1 MPQTYYPI
9 TLYDKNGNPVTF
21 PMIRGEKGDKGE
33 RGEQGTGVSV
43 KATAAECDSVGD
55 GYIDADGN
63 LQILTELPS
72 TFTNGGQIKG
82 PKGDKGDTGP
92 QGPQG
97 PQGDKG
103 EKGDKG
109 NTGTQGVQG
118 IQGIQGDKGE
128 KGDPGA
134 NGVSCTHEWNG
145 TTLTVTSA
153 SGTTSADLKGEKG
166 DTGAAGANGAK
177 GDKGD
182 KGDPGEKG
190 DKGDPGE
197 NGATGATGAKGEKGD
212 KGDQGDPGKG
222 MEYLHTVQDYGA
234 VGDGTTDD
242 TTAFQNA
249 LAANRVVVV
258 PGGTY
263 KLSGTLTIRENCC
276 LELAQDAVLDFTQT
290 NVNCITLLRLANLKG
305 NHATINVPYT
315 FSANVI
321 NCDTRDDEA
330 ALDFDRTLTGTAYDT
345 AIKNANSVAVPP
357 FTKWSPQWKMSRYVT
372 DINICKPKADGEHN
386 APDENCYGTAVYL
399 GCHSSDDNILKF
411 MWGVSVSGLRIAGGF
426 THGIHVYN
434 TPSEKNTWWNH
445 DMRIEG
451 VIDACEI
458 GVLVEN
464 CHCSRFAVTIQPR
477 KAANGAVYAK
487 HGFKLVNSNNID
499 LTSSRV
505 WDWNESGTCWTNGG
519 EYQHI
524 AMYGDCGGL
533 ILDDFLYNKKSI
545 DIRSLIYTDT
555 ASNLESMTI
564 LQEPITRWFKPIDGE
579 PHFND
584 GYSDQKLVLQR
595 EFDEH
600 FNTDFVKSFTD
611 VLASAEDTD
620 GTILNGVGYKIGARL
635 GENGTVTESAYYGYT
650 GFIPCKKGSTI
661 YAKDLNFD
669 VGEDYAKVIF
679 YDASKNYIIH
689 INRTNIATGN
699 NYYAAYKSNE
709 GGFSLTVN
717 NISNNNNIAYARFT
731 FYKTAFGEN
740 PMMAIDE
747 EIKYEVEGFLADGV
761 KVKAEN
767 VVGLPASESWT
778 FTLEDGSIVTKKVCI
793 E

>member
-1 MPQTYYPI
+1 MVDIEDKLVTAESLKYV
-9 TLYDKNGNPVTF
+9 YD
-21 PMIRGEKGDKGE
+21 
-33 RGEQGTGVSV
+33 S
-43 KATAAECDSVGD
+43 
-55 GYIDADGN
+55 
-63 LQILTELPS
+63 
-72 TFTNGGQIKG
+72 
-82 PKGDKGDTGP
+82 
-92 QGPQG
+92 
-97 PQGDKG
+97 
-103 EKGDKG
+103 
-109 NTGTQGVQG
+109 
-118 IQGIQGDKGE
+118 
-128 KGDPGA
+128 
-134 NGVSCTHEWNG
+134 
-145 TTLTVTSA
+145 
-153 SGTTSADLKGEKG
+153 LKGVK
-166 DTGAAGANGAK
+166 
-177 GDKGD
+177 
-182 KGDPGEKG
+182 
-190 DKGDPGE
+190 
-197 NGATGATGAKGEKGD
+197 
-212 KGDQGDPGKG
+212 
-222 MEYLHTVQDYGA
+222 YLHTVQDYGA
-234 VGDGTTDD
+234 KGDGYTDD
-242 TTAFQNA
+242 TTAFRNA

-263 KLSGTLTIRENCC
+263 ILSDELIVYENCC
-276 LELAQDAVLDFTQT
+276 LELSQDAHLKFTQT
-290 NVNCITLLRLANLKG
+290 GSNCITLLRLANLKG
-305 NHATINVPYT
+305 NHATITVPYT
-315 FSANVI
+315 FNANVI

-411 MWGVSVSGLRIAGGF
+411 MWGVSISGLRIAGGF

-579 PHFND
+579 PHFHD
-584 GYSDQKLVLQR
+584 GISDKKLLTEDSLDPYFQ
-595 EFDEH
+595 
-600 FNTDFVKSFTD
+600 TDIVKDYTD
-611 VLASAEDTD
+611 VLATATDTG
-620 GTILNGVGYKIGARL
+620 GTTIFNEIGYMPGYRFTSL
-635 GENGTVTESAYYGYT
+635 SSGTDLYASSYYLTT
-650 GFIPCKKGSTI
+650 GFIEVKAGDTI
-661 YAKDLNFD
+661 YAKDLRFSDTSMTYAGIVYYNNTRTRFGSMGIAN
-669 VGEDYAKVIF
+669 VVKGVADYVTDYTETDNGCSFKIASSATLTNKNLKYVRFVFPTSGMGAKP
-679 YDASKNYIIH
+679 A
-689 INRTNIATGN
+689 IA
-699 NYYAAYKSNE
+699 
-709 GGFSLTVN
+709 VN
-717 NISNNNNIAYARFT
+717 QKI
-731 FYKTAFGEN
+731 
-740 PMMAIDE
+740 E
-747 EIKYEVEGFLADGV
+747 ETVEGFLADGV
-761 KVKAEN
+761 KVKANNIVSLADVIDERLKEL
-767 VVGLPASESWT
+767 GLLS
-778 FTLEDGSIVTKKVCI
+778 
-793 E
+793 